1 MLVHILDRE
10 RLLLKKGHN
19 VKTYPL
25 NPNRSQSG
33 FSLLELLI
41 GMTVTLVIMSIASTL
56 LATSFNV
63 RNREHSRTDSIADVQ
78 RALNIM
84 SRELAI
90 GGYGFNDADNGL
102 VVGDCDGST
111 IRVRSNLNR
120 FSSGSST
127 IESSGEDVK
136 YLVDSTNGQN
146 YLVRHDRL
154 AAAGTNQNTVLAN
167 RIDQM
172 EIIYWGPDNTAL
184 NVAGDPTQVANAVGV
199 RITVTANL
207 AAVGTPGSPG
217 YQAATPIQ
225 LTSDVALRNKS
236 QNLATY

>member
-1 MLVHILDRE
+1 MKQEYVR
-10 RLLLKKGHN
+10 HN
-19 VKTYPL
+19 ASE
-25 NPNRSQSG
+25 NG

-41 GMTVTLVIMSIASTL
+41 GMTVTLVIMGIASTL
-56 LATSFNV
+56 LAASFNV

-84 SRELAI
+84 SREIAI
-90 GGYGFNDADNGL
+90 GGYGFNTSDNGL

-120 FSSGSST
+120 YSTGSST
-127 IESSGEDVK
+127 IESAGEDIK
-136 YLVDSTNGQN
+136 YLVDSTDDKD

-154 AAAGTNQNTVLAN
+154 AGSQNTVLAN
-167 RIDQM
+167 RIDTLQ
-172 EIIYWGPDNTAL
+172 IIYWNAANTAID
-184 NVAGDPTQVANAVGV
+184 VAADPTQVANAVGV
-199 RITVTANL
+199 RIILTANL
-207 AAVGTPGSPG
+207 PQVGTEGAPGFQP
-217 YQAATPIQ
+217 AMPIQ

>member
-1 MLVHILDRE
+1 MTQH
-10 RLLLKKGHN
+10 RLN
-19 VKTYPL
+19 S
-25 NPNRSQSG
+25 NRSEDG

-41 GMTVTLVIMSIASTL
+41 GMTVTLIIMTIASTL

-84 SRELAI
+84 SREIAI
-90 GGYGFNDADNGL
+90 GGYGFNSADNGL
-102 VVGDCDGST
+102 VAGDCDAAT

-120 FSSGSST
+120 YSASSST

-136 YLVDSTNGQN
+136 FLVDSTDGQN

-154 AAAGTNQNTVLAN
+154 AAAGTSQSTVLAN
-167 RIDQM
+167 RIDEM
-172 EIIYWGPDNTAL
+172 AIIYWGPNNTPL
-184 NVAGDPTQVANAVGV
+184 DVAGDPSQVANAVGI
-199 RITVTANL
+199 RITLTANL
-207 AAVGTPGSPG
+207 GQVGTEGAPGFQP
-217 YQAATPIQ
+217 ATTIQ
-225 LTSDVALRNKS
+225 LISDVALRNKS

>member
-1 MLVHILDRE
+1 MEKHCNIP
-10 RLLLKKGHN
+10 
-19 VKTYPL
+19 YPG
-25 NPNRSQSG
+25 QTG

-41 GMTVTLVIMSIASTL
+41 GMTITLAIMGIASTL

-84 SRELAI
+84 SREIAI
-90 GGYGFNDADNGL
+90 GGYGFNTADNGL

-120 FSSGSST
+120 FSAGSIS
-127 IESSGEDVK
+127 IDAAGEDIK
-136 YLVDSTNGQN
+136 YLVDITDGQN

-154 AAAGTNQNTVLAN
+154 AAVGTSQNTVLAN
-167 RIDQM
+167 RIDKL
-172 EIIYWGPDNTAL
+172 EITYWGPDNLPITDL
-184 NVAGDPTQVANAVGV
+184 TQVANAVGV
-199 RITVTANL
+199 RITVIAKL
-207 AAVGTPGSPG
+207 AAVGTPGAPG
-217 YQAATPIQ
+217 FQPETEIL

>member
-1 MLVHILDRE
+1 MEQKCRNSNWSE
-10 RLLLKKGHN
+10 
-19 VKTYPL
+19 
-25 NPNRSQSG
+25 QG

-41 GMTVTLVIMSIASTL
+41 GMTVTLVIMGIASTL

-84 SRELAI
+84 SREIAI
-90 GGYGFNDADNGL
+90 GGYGFDSANNGL

-120 FSSGSST
+120 YSEGSTT
-127 IESSGEDVK
+127 IESSGEDIK
-136 YLVDSTNGQN
+136 YLVDSTNDQ
-146 YLVRHDRL
+146 YFLVRHDRL
-154 AAAGTNQNTVLAN
+154 AAVGTNQSTVLAN
-167 RIDQM
+167 RIDTL
-172 EIIYWGPDNTAL
+172 EIIYWSAANTPL
-184 NVAGDPTQVANAVGV
+184 DVVADPSQVANAVGV
-199 RITVTANL
+199 RITVSANL
-207 AAVGTPGSPG
+207 TAVGSPG
-217 YQAATPIQ
+217 APGYQPATTVQ

>member
-1 MLVHILDRE
+1 MSIYELTGAAKG
-10 RLLLKKGHN
+10 LKVQRHSKEFRRGE
-19 VKTYPL
+19 
-25 NPNRSQSG
+25 QG

-41 GMTVTLVIMSIASTL
+41 GMTVTLVILGIASTL

-84 SRELAI
+84 SREIAI
-90 GGYGFNDADNGL
+90 GGYGFDSANNGL

-120 FSSGSST
+120 FSEGSTT

-136 YLVDSTNGQN
+136 YLVDSTNDQK
-146 YLVRHDRL
+146 YLVRHDRF
-154 AAAGTNQNTVLAN
+154 AATPSTVLAN
-167 RIDQM
+167 RIDTL
-172 EIIYWGPDNTAL
+172 EIIYWNADNTQ
-184 NVAGDPTQVANAVGV
+184 VDVDTDPSQVANAVGV
-199 RITVTANL
+199 RLTVTATL
-207 AAVGTPGSPG
+207 AEVGSPG
-217 YQAATPIQ
+217 APGYQPETPLR

-236 QNLATY
+236 QNLSTY

>member
-1 MLVHILDRE
+1 
-10 RLLLKKGHN
+10 
-19 VKTYPL
+19 VKQHHL
-25 NPNRSQSG
+25 NSNPSESG

-41 GMTVTLVIMSIASTL
+41 GMTITLVIMTIASTL

-84 SRELAI
+84 TREIAI
-90 GGYGFNDADNGL
+90 GGYGFNNADNGL
-102 VVGDCDGST
+102 VAGDCDAGT

-120 FSSGSST
+120 FSGNSST

-136 YLVDSTNGQN
+136 FLVDSTNGQN

-154 AAAGTNQNTVLAN
+154 ASAGTNQNTVLAN
-167 RIDQM
+167 RIDGM
-172 EIIYWGPDNTAL
+172 DIIYWGPNNTPL
-184 NVAGDPTQVANAVGV
+184 NIAGDPSQVANAVGI
-199 RITVTANL
+199 RITLTANL
-207 AAVGTPGSPG
+207 AQVGTQGAPG
-217 YQAATPIQ
+217 YQPATTIQ
-225 LTSDVALRNKS
+225 LISDVALRNKS